1 MILTRRLQYL
11 FCAAGLILISFGVA
25 LTTKAG
31 LGTSPIS
38 SIPYTLSRI
47 LPGLSMGTW
56 LILFSIALVL
66 IEIILLKGKMPAKS
80 WISQLLISFPVG
92 WLIDAAMWLLTPFNP
107 EVYLVKVLAVIL
119 GCVIIALGAYLCVSA
134 SLLVLPGD
142 GFVQVLA
149 QVTGKSF
156 GGVRVISD
164 TTQILIAAVLCL
176 IFLHALV
183 GVREGTIIAAILV
196 GSIVKIFA
204 RILPITRAI

>member
-38 SIPYTLSRI
+38 AIPYSLSLI
-47 LPGLSMGTW
+47 IPGLSMGTW
-56 LILFSIALVL
+56 LILFSTALVL
-66 IEIILLKGKMPAKS
+66 IEIILLKGKMPARS

-107 EVYLVKVLAVIL
+107 EVYLVKVLTVIL

>member
-38 SIPYTLSRI
+38 SIPYTLSLI

-107 EVYLVKVLAVIL
+107 GLYLVKVLTVIL

>member
-38 SIPYTLSRI
+38 SIPYTLSLI

-66 IEIILLKGKMPAKS
+66 IEIILLKGKMPARS

-107 EVYLVKVLAVIL
+107 ELYLVKVLTVIL

>member
-38 SIPYTLSRI
+38 AIPYSLSLI
-47 LPGLSMGTW
+47 IPGLSMGTW

-66 IEIILLKGKMPAKS
+66 IEIILLKGKMPARS

-107 EVYLVKVLAVIL
+107 EVYLVKVLTVIL

>member
-1 MILTRRLQYL
+1 MILTRRLQYF

-38 SIPYTLSRI
+38 SIPYTLSLI

-66 IEIILLKGKMPAKS
+66 IEIILLKGKMPARC

-107 EVYLVKVLAVIL
+107 ELYLVKVLAVIL

>member
-38 SIPYTLSRI
+38 AIPYSLSLI
-47 LPGLSMGTW
+47 IPGLSMGTW

-66 IEIILLKGKMPAKS
+66 IEIILLKGKMPARS

-107 EVYLVKVLAVIL
+107 EVYLVKVLTVIL

-164 TTQILIAAVLCL
+164 TTQILSAAVLCL

>member
-38 SIPYTLSRI
+38 AIPYSLSLI
-47 LPGLSMGTW
+47 IPGLSMGTW

-107 EVYLVKVLAVIL
+107 ELYLVKVLTVIL

>member
-38 SIPYTLSRI
+38 AIPYSLSLI
-47 LPGLSMGTW
+47 IPGLSMGTW

-107 EVYLVKVLAVIL
+107 EVYLVKVLTVIL

-134 SLLVLPGD
+134 SLLVLPGY

>member
-1 MILTRRLQYL
+1 MILTRRLQYF

-38 SIPYTLSRI
+38 SIPYTLSLI

-107 EVYLVKVLAVIL
+107 ELYLVKVLAVIL
-119 GCVIIALGAYLCVSA
+119 GCVIIALGAYLCISA

>member
-1 MILTRRLQYL
+1 
-11 FCAAGLILISFGVA
+11 
-25 LTTKAG
+25 
-31 LGTSPIS
+31 
-38 SIPYTLSRI
+38 
-47 LPGLSMGTW
+47 MGTW

>member
-1 MILTRRLQYL
+1 MILTRRLQYF

-38 SIPYTLSRI
+38 AIPYTLSLI

-107 EVYLVKVLAVIL
+107 ELYLVKVLAVIL

>member
-1 MILTRRLQYL
+1 MILTRRLQYF

-38 SIPYTLSRI
+38 SIPYTLSLI

-149 QVTGKSF
+149 LVTGKSF

>member
-38 SIPYTLSRI
+38 SIPYTLSLI

-66 IEIILLKGKMPAKS
+66 IEIILLKGKMPARS

-107 EVYLVKVLAVIL
+107 ELYLVKVLAVIL

>member
-1 MILTRRLQYL
+1 MILTRRLQYF

-38 SIPYTLSRI
+38 SIPYTLSLI

-107 EVYLVKVLAVIL
+107 ELYLVKVLAVIL

>member
-38 SIPYTLSRI
+38 SIPYTLSLI

-107 EVYLVKVLAVIL
+107 EVYLVKVLTVIL
-119 GCVIIALGAYLCVSA
+119 GCFIIALGAYLCVSA
-134 SLLVLPGD
+134 SFLVLPGD
-142 GFVQVLA
+142 GFVQVLT

>member
-38 SIPYTLSRI
+38 SIPYTLSLI

-107 EVYLVKVLAVIL
+107 ELYLVKVLAVIL

-204 RILPITRAI
+204 RILSITRAI

>member
-38 SIPYTLSRI
+38 AIPYSLSLI
-47 LPGLSMGTW
+47 IPGLSMGTW

-66 IEIILLKGKMPAKS
+66 IEIILLKGKMPARS

-107 EVYLVKVLAVIL
+107 ELYLVKVLAVIL

-204 RILPITRAI
+204 RILPVTRAI

>member
-1 MILTRRLQYL
+1 MILTRRLQYF

-38 SIPYTLSRI
+38 SIPYTLSLI

-119 GCVIIALGAYLCVSA
+119 GCVIIALGAYLCISA

>member
-38 SIPYTLSRI
+38 AIPYSLSLI
-47 LPGLSMGTW
+47 IPGLSMGTW

-66 IEIILLKGKMPAKS
+66 IEIILLKGKMPARS

-107 EVYLVKVLAVIL
+107 EVYLVKVLTVIL

-149 QVTGKSF
+149 LVTGKSF

>member
-1 MILTRRLQYL
+1 MILTRRLQYF

-31 LGTSPIS
+31 LGTSSIS
-38 SIPYTLSRI
+38 SIPYTLSLI

-107 EVYLVKVLAVIL
+107 EVYLVKVLTVIL

>member
-1 MILTRRLQYL
+1 MILTRRLQYF

-38 SIPYTLSRI
+38 AIPYSLSLI
-47 LPGLSMGTW
+47 IPGLSMGTW

-92 WLIDAAMWLLTPFNP
+92 WLIDAAMWFLTPFNP
-107 EVYLVKVLAVIL
+107 EVYLVKVLTVIL

>member
-38 SIPYTLSRI
+38 AIPYSLSLI
-47 LPGLSMGTW
+47 IPGLSMGTW

-66 IEIILLKGKMPAKS
+66 IEIILLKGKMPARS

-107 EVYLVKVLAVIL
+107 ELYLVKVLAVIL

>member
-107 EVYLVKVLAVIL
+107 ELYLVKVLTVIL

>member
-1 MILTRRLQYL
+1 MILTRRLQYF

-38 SIPYTLSRI
+38 AIPYTLSLI

-56 LILFSIALVL
+56 LILFSIVLVL
-66 IEIILLKGKMPAKS
+66 IEIILLKGKMPARS

>member
-1 MILTRRLQYL
+1 MILTRRLQCL

-38 SIPYTLSRI
+38 AIPYSLSLI
-47 LPGLSMGTW
+47 IPGLSMGTW

-66 IEIILLKGKMPAKS
+66 IEIILLKGKMPARS

-107 EVYLVKVLAVIL
+107 EVYLVKVLTVIL

>member
-1 MILTRRLQYL
+1 MILTRRLQYF

-38 SIPYTLSRI
+38 SIPYTLSLI

-66 IEIILLKGKMPAKS
+66 IEIILLKGKIPARS

-107 EVYLVKVLAVIL
+107 EVYLVKVLTVIL

>member
-38 SIPYTLSRI
+38 AIPYSLSLI
-47 LPGLSMGTW
+47 IPGLSMGTW

>member
-38 SIPYTLSRI
+38 SIPYTLSLI

-107 EVYLVKVLAVIL
+107 EVYLVKVLTVIL

>member
-107 EVYLVKVLAVIL
+107 ELYLVKVLAVIL
-119 GCVIIALGAYLCVSA
+119 GCVIIALGAYLCISA

>member
-38 SIPYTLSRI
+38 SIPYTLSLI

-107 EVYLVKVLAVIL
+107 ELYLVKVLTVIL

>member
-38 SIPYTLSRI
+38 SIPYTLSLI

-56 LILFSIALVL
+56 LILFSIVLVL

-107 EVYLVKVLAVIL
+107 ELYLVKVLAVIL

>member
-38 SIPYTLSRI
+38 AIPYTLSLI

-80 WISQLLISFPVG
+80 WISQLLISFPIG

-107 EVYLVKVLAVIL
+107 ELYLVKVLAVIL

-134 SLLVLPGD
+134 SFLVLPGD

>member
-1 MILTRRLQYL
+1 MILTRRLQYF

-38 SIPYTLSRI
+38 AIPYSLSLI
-47 LPGLSMGTW
+47 IPELSMGTW

-107 EVYLVKVLAVIL
+107 ELYLVKVLTVIL

>member
-31 LGTSPIS
+31 LGTSPLS
-38 SIPYTLSRI
+38 SIPYTLSLI

-66 IEIILLKGKMPAKS
+66 IEIILLKGKMPARS

-107 EVYLVKVLAVIL
+107 EVYLVKVLTVIL

>member
-38 SIPYTLSRI
+38 SIPYTLSLI

-66 IEIILLKGKMPAKS
+66 IEIILLKGKMPARS

-107 EVYLVKVLAVIL
+107 EVYLVKVLTVIL

>member
-1 MILTRRLQYL
+1 MILTRRLQCL

-38 SIPYTLSRI
+38 AIPYSLSLI
-47 LPGLSMGTW
+47 IPGLSMGTW

-66 IEIILLKGKMPAKS
+66 IEIILLKGKMPARS

-107 EVYLVKVLAVIL
+107 EVYLVKVLTVIL

-149 QVTGKSF
+149 HVTGKSF

>member
-38 SIPYTLSRI
+38 SIPYTLSLI

-107 EVYLVKVLAVIL
+107 ELYLVKVLAVIL

>member
-1 MILTRRLQYL
+1 MILTRRLQYF

-38 SIPYTLSRI
+38 AIPYSLSLI
-47 LPGLSMGTW
+47 IPELSMGTW

-107 EVYLVKVLAVIL
+107 ELYLVKVLAVIL

-164 TTQILIAAVLCL
+164 TIQILIAAVLCL

>member
-38 SIPYTLSRI
+38 AIPYSLSLI
-47 LPGLSMGTW
+47 IPGLSMGTW

-66 IEIILLKGKMPAKS
+66 IEIILLKGKMPARS

-107 EVYLVKVLAVIL
+107 EVYLVKVLTVIL

-149 QVTGKSF
+149 QVTEKSF

>member
-38 SIPYTLSRI
+38 SIPYTLSLI

-107 EVYLVKVLAVIL
+107 ELYLVKVLVVIL

-149 QVTGKSF
+149 RVTGKSF